1 MRSHSAHCVGF
12 SVAALIALISA
23 VAAITR
29 ANWAYIWPVSPGRK
43 AAGMNTDISTSVMPM
58 IGPNSSSIALID
70 ASCGVRPRSMWCAA
84 PSTTTIASSTTMPI
98 ARMIANSVDRFTVKP
113 SAAIAAKAPMMVTGT
128 VVAGTRVARQSCR
141 NTRIT
146 ISTSTAA
153 SSSVL

>member
-70 ASCGVRPRSMWCAA
+70 ASCGVRPRS
-84 PSTTTIASSTTMPI
+84 I
-98 ARMIANSVDRFTVKP
+98 
-113 SAAIAAKAPMMVTGT
+113 
-128 VVAGTRVARQSCR
+128 
-141 NTRIT
+141 
-146 ISTSTAA
+146 
-153 SSSVL
+153 